1 MKFLD
6 SLDQDIEERNR
17 QLLTLIEN
25 LSREHAKTK
34 EAFFQIITSLVNALE
49 ARDSY
54 TEGHSERVSKYAL
67 MVAERLG
74 WALEER
80 EKLRKAALLHDLGK
94 IGIPDR
100 ILHKREKLN
109 EEEYDMIKKHE
120 VIGVKILEPLKD
132 LSDILP
138 WILYHHEKW
147 DGTGYPHGLSGNA
160 IPEASQIISLV
171 DVYDALTTG
180 RDYKVAFSTEDS
192 IKEILS
198 KKGTSFN
205 PKLVDIF
212 IDILSKKST

>member
-1 MKFLD
+1 M
-6 SLDQDIEERNR
+6 
-17 QLLTLIEN
+17 
-25 LSREHAKTK
+25 
-34 EAFFQIITSLVNALE
+34 VNALE